1 MAIGLYGGSFNP
13 PHEAH
18 RKVALTALKR
28 LKLDRVWLLV
38 TPGNPLKDNAALP
51 PLDERLAAAR
61 RLVAHPR
68 IEVTGVEAGL
78 GVTRTYDA
86 LAYLTARRP
95 DLRFVWIMGAD
106 NLATFHGWGRWREIA
121 GLAPIAVVDRPGATF
136 APLSARAAQ
145 AFARFRVDE
154 GEAAALASMAPPA
167 WSFLHGPRSDLSSTA
182 LRGRKAAAQS
192 FPSR

>member
-61 RLVAHPR
+61 RLLAHPR
-68 IEVTGVEAGL
+68 VEATGVEAAM

-86 LAYLTARRP
+86 LAYLTARCP
-95 DLRFVWIMGAD
+95 DVRFVWIMGAD
-106 NLATFHGWGRWREIA
+106 NLATFHRWGRWWEIA
-121 GLAPIAVVDRPGATF
+121 ARAPIAVVDRPGATF
-136 APLSARAAQ
+136 SPLSAHAAQ
-145 AFARFRVDE
+145 ALSRFRVDE
-154 GEAAALASMAPPA
+154 GDAAGLAWMAPPA
-167 WSFLHGPRSDLSSTA
+167 WTFLHGPRSDLSSTA